1 MPTDVCRV
9 SEGDLVVFIV
19 MVFIVM
25 KQLGTLVRKFFS
37 HCSIV

>member
-9 SEGDLVVFIV
+9 SEGDLV
-19 MVFIVM
+19 VFIVM